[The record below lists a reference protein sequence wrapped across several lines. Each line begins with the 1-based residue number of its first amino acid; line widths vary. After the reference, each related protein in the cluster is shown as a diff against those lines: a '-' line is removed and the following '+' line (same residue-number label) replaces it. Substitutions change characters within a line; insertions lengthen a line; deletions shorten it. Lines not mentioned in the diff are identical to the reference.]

1 VTLIRRTLVLPAA
14 LVAALAVAS
23 CGADA
28 GTPSGTGTPSAST
41 PPVAGPPAPGQTPT
55 GTPSPV
61 GPPGTGPANIADL
74 EFANTMTFYHRY
86 EEVLADLVPTRAKA
100 ARVKT
105 LAATITKAQAP
116 EITRMAGWLVGGG
129 MPAPTVKDGEV
140 IGHVMAGMGG
150 PTKVMLS
157 KAELTALGKATGA
170 AFDRMWLQLMIRHHE
185 GAAVTAKAE
194 VAKGINAEA
203 RALAQ
208 SVIARQSPQIV
219 TMKSLLAGIPG

>member
-41 PPVAGPPAPGQTPT
+41 PPVAGPPAPGPTAT
-55 GTPSPV
+55 GTASPV

-86 EEVLADLVPTRAKA
+86 EEVLAGLALTRAEDAKA
-100 ARVKT
+100 KA

-116 EITRMAGWLVGGG
+116 EITRLAGWLVGAG
-129 MPAPTVKDGEV
+129 MPPPSVKDGEV
-140 IGHVMAGMGG
+140 IGHEMTGMGG
-150 PTKVMLS
+150 PTKAMLS
-157 KAELTALGKATGA
+157 KPELTALGKATGS

-185 GAAVTAKAE
+185 GAVVAAKAHL
-194 VAKGINAEA
+194 AKGVNAEA
-203 RALAQ
+203 RALSQ
-208 SVIARQSPQIV
+208 SIIDRQSAQII
-219 TMKSLLAGIPG
+219 TMKSMLAGIPG